1 MQNTRVAGRMA
12 QPKAPGKSAL
22 GRRKFLIGGIVVV
35 LAIAYLVYAGMQ
47 STTMYYLTP
56 TELLARGSSAYGEQ
70 LRLAG
75 KVKPDSVQSEP
86 KTMTLRFTVVDE
98 ADAAKT
104 LPVVY
109 KGVVPDSFKPD
120 AEVVLEGKLSEQGVF
135 EASTLLAKC
144 PTKYIP
150 GT

>member
-1 MQNTRVAGRMA
+1 MQNAQVAQQMA
-12 QPKAPGKSAL
+12 RPKAKNRSL
-22 GRRKFLIGGIVVV
+22 FGRKKFLIAGALVI

-56 TELLARGSSAYGEQ
+56 KEILARGPSAYGEQ

-86 KTMTLRFTVVDE
+86 KDMTLRFVVVDDT
-98 ADAAKT
+98 DAGKT
-104 LPVVY
+104 VPVVY

-120 AEVVLEGKLSEQGVF
+120 ADVVLEGKLSANGIF

-144 PTKYIP
+144 PTKYVP

>member
-1 MQNTRVAGRMA
+1 MQHAQVAQRVAR
-12 QPKAPGKSAL
+12 PKTKGKSLLA
-22 GRRKFLIGGIVVV
+22 RKKFLVGGIVVIV
-35 LAIAYLVYAGMQ
+35 GMAYLVYSGMQ

-56 TELLARGSSAYGEQ
+56 TELLALGSAATGEQ

-86 KTMTLRFTVVDE
+86 KTMALRFTVVDE

-120 AEVVLEGKLSEQGVF
+120 AEVVLEGKLSDQGVF
-135 EASTLLAKC
+135 EATTLLAKC